1 MTCQLETKMKFLNW
15 LKNNW
20 GRAVGAICV
29 GTLMYGLLNL
39 AIASILFVFEKL
51 CKTSEWVW
59 LGLDVIIWCAFI
71 YWTYNHIINIDI
83 EPKEKN

>member
-1 MTCQLETKMKFLNW
+1 MKLLNW
-15 LKNNW
+15 FKNNW

-39 AIASILFVFEKL
+39 AIAAIFMVFEKL

-59 LGLDVIIWCAFI
+59 LGLDVAILCAFI